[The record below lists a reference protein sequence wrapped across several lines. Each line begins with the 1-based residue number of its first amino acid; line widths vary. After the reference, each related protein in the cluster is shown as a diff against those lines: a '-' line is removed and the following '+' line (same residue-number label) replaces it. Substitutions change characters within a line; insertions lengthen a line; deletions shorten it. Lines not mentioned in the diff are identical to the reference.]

1 MRRTDNPPTRMHE
14 LEPASYAAPARSGPR
29 YNNREQELIALY
41 RDGASIE
48 FLQRRSGYHP
58 SQLWKLLDLHRGTPQ
73 AEAQYQAAVSLYL
86 HMKAIVE
93 RDE

>member
-1 MRRTDNPPTRMHE
+1 MRQTDNPPTRLHE
-14 LEPASYAAPARSGPR
+14 LEPASYSAPARSAPR
-29 YNNREQELIALY
+29 YNSREAELIDLY
-41 RDGASIE
+41 RDGHSVE
-48 FLQRRSGYHP
+48 SLQRRSGYHP